1 MASHVTPSPLSHPP
15 LTHPIPLISSDTL
28 GDLHCKLLFSPSHF
42 RSRLLFLL
50 FFPSSIQP
58 ASERGQPALQDRFHH
73 HQASA
78 RRRRYP
84 KDPSQYPRR
93 VVLTSLS
100 RSSTASGLAF
110 FFFFSFFFFSRS
122 SFLPSTG
129 IGVAFSPFTLKTA
142 PGYVS
147 PQFSSSSG
155 DPTEYP
161 GDATKFPG

>member
-1 MASHVTPSPLSHPP
+1 MMASHVTPSPPSHPP
-15 LTHPIPLISSDTL
+15 LTRPIPLTFSDTL
-28 GDLHCKLLFSPSHF
+28 GDLHCKPLFSLSHF
-42 RSRLLFLL
+42 RSRLLFLF

-84 KDPSQYPRR
+84 EDPSQHPRR
-93 VVLTSLS
+93 VVLTSLG

-110 FFFFSFFFFSRS
+110 FFFFFFSFFFFFRS
-122 SFLPSTG
+122 SLLPLTG
-129 IGVAFSPFTLKTA
+129 IGVAFSSFTLKTA
-142 PGYVS
+142 PGYVF

-155 DPTEYP
+155 D
-161 GDATKFPG
+161 ATKFPG